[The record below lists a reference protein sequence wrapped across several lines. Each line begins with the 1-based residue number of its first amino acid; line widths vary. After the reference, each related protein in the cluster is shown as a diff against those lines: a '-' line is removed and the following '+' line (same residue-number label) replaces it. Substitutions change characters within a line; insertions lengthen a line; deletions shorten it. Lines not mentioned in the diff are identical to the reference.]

1 MHNERDRAGTTVNA
15 AKGFFGSGHCPPA
28 SIAFNA
34 SILKPRVACWRSLV
48 AVAIGSPR
56 SRSFPAFLRS

>member
-1 MHNERDRAGTTVNA
+1 MHNERDRAGTTNA
-15 AKGFFGSGHCPPA
+15 AKGFFGSGHWPPA

-34 SILKPRVACWRSLV
+34 AILKPRVAGWRSLV
-48 AVAIGSPR
+48 AVAIGSSR

>member
-34 SILKPRVACWRSLV
+34 SILKPRLACWRSLV
-48 AVAIGSPR
+48 AVTIGSSL
-56 SRSFPAFLRS
+56 SRSFPAVLRS